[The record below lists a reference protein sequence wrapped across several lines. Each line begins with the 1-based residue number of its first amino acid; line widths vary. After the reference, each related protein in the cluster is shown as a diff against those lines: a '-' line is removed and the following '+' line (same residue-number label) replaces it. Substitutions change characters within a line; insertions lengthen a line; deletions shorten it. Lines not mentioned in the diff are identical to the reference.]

1 MLLGYSICVTGLQNA
16 CDALPNTTGNL
27 VPEPSSSATGLTCTG
42 ICTVNVPPTTITTP
56 GGNNTSLCS
65 EVPPGSTNIR
75 EYGKTLTCRCE
86 LYHIFFLVMNV
97 YKFVVT
103 IIAVPLAGLLVLI
116 GGALII
122 LGGGYP
128 KLLDT
133 GKRILWGAVWGII
146 LIFSSWLIINV
157 FLLALGYNGVWY
169 VFTF

>member
-1 MLLGYSICVTGLQNA
+1 
-16 CDALPNTTGNL
+16 
-27 VPEPSSSATGLTCTG
+27 
-42 ICTVNVPPTTITTP
+42 
-56 GGNNTSLCS
+56 
-65 EVPPGSTNIR
+65 
-75 EYGKTLTCRCE
+75 
-86 LYHIFFLVMNV
+86 MNV